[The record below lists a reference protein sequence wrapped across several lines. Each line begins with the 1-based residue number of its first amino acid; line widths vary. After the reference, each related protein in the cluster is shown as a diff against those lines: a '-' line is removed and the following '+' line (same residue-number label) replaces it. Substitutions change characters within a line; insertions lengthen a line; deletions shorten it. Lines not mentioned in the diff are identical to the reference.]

1 MEDMNSIHSSSGMEQ
16 IYKYIAEIYIIIHES
31 KE

>member
-1 MEDMNSIHSSSGMEQ
+1 MYSIHSSSGMEQ